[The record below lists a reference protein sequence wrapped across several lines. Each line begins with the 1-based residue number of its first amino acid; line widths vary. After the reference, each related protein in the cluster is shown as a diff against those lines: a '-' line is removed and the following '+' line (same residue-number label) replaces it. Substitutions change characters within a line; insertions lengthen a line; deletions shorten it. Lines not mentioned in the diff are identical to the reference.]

1 MNRKEHAKQ
10 LSDKKIENS
19 INSIEKAIKECLATD
34 LPVTTNKIKI
44 MTGIKSRTTI
54 IKYPKLFNLKTGK
67 LLSEETNDDFP
78 TDEFLAIEYGKG
90 ASILDDPDALGGDDN
105 DSVGKPIRIEKSMDE
120 LFGSI

>member
-34 LPVTTNKIKI
+34 LPVTTNNIKI

-54 IKYPKLFNLKTGK
+54 IKYTKLFNLKTGK
-67 LLSEETNDDFP
+67 LLSEETIDDFP
-78 TDEFLAIEYGKG
+78 YDEFNAIEYKG